1 MNIKWI
7 GAILIVSS
15 CTACGFSI
23 AAGKRKE
30 EHLLLDLLSILQL
43 MEAELRYRLTPL
55 PDLCR
60 MGATETKG
68 CLRSVFMNLHI
79 ELCRQKLP
87 DASSCM
93 AAAIARSGEL
103 PSRIRRL
110 LVQLGS
116 SMGRYDLE
124 GQLQGIGTVRRRSE
138 DSLESIRKNRDE
150 RLRSYQTLGICSGA
164 ALAIILC

>member
-1 MNIKWI
+1 
-7 GAILIVSS
+7 
-15 CTACGFSI
+15 
-23 AAGKRKE
+23 
-30 EHLLLDLLSILQL
+30 
-43 MEAELRYRLTPL
+43 
-55 PDLCR
+55 
-60 MGATETKG
+60 
-68 CLRSVFMNLHI
+68 MNLHI

-87 DASSCM
+87 DATSCM